1 MCQVL
6 TDGLDLKSAGQQ
18 TLRAAC
24 RRLTAVS
31 SVSAPWRAVRGRE
44 RREPRHSDYK
54 SLHQSCR
61 SSGAGWPFRP
71 PPKLGPEVNSI
82 IPHIRQSLVWRRDNW
97 TSQPSSAFLKIVA
110 RDLSSWGSLTTNAP
124 RSWETRASILKGL
137 GSGEPCKI
145 HYISSVFFSHGNHSG
160 YFLLLNCIWLFPP
173 LSQVVIWYQKNHL
186 SFWGQKEYNL
196 FGILGTKICCRL
208 TSICQLWWY
217 CMELAQVSCAMGL
230 CRIRSQQTA
239 QKHIGLPQSCCLSMP
254 SHPNLLWIF
263 PIKFQRYHRKE
274 KLILLRV
281 YVPHLSV
288 G

>member
-1 MCQVL
+1 MVL
-6 TDGLDLKSAGQQ
+6 ISSQLGSRLWERCAGGLLQCPRYQHPGGRSGAESAENHDTVTTKVSTSPAGALELDGL
-18 TLRAAC
+18 
-24 RRLTAVS
+24 
-31 SVSAPWRAVRGRE
+31 
-44 RREPRHSDYK
+44 SD
-54 SLHQSCR
+54 
-61 SSGAGWPFRP
+61 P

-281 YVPHLSV
+281 YVPHLSD